1 MHNVSIDANQLVL
14 NVVYP
19 LEKVNGIWSWSW
31 SCCCLL
37 FNKLRTITIFVIV
50 IVEMREE
57 LLLNGAQVG
66 GECMEVGLE
75 EGDGIIGG
83 ASAGLRHVF
92 DWR

>member
-14 NVVYP
+14 YVVYP
-19 LEKVNGIWSWSW
+19 LEKVNGIWSWS
-31 SCCCLL
+31 CCLL
-37 FNKLRTITIFVIV
+37 FTIFVMV